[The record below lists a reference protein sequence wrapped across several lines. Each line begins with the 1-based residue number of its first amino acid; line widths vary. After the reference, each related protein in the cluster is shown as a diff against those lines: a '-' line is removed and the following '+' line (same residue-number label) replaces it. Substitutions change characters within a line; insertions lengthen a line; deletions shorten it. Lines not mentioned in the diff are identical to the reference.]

1 MTARRASTVT
11 VVAVSQA
18 SGLVLLAVALPLL
31 PAASPGRADWTWGI
45 AAGVSGGVGVAL
57 LYRALAVGTMSVVA
71 PVTAVCAVA
80 IPVLVAIVLGERPG
94 LRLSGGIMIAI
105 AAIILVSQ
113 QGSAAAEIGSPAS
126 RVSGLGLALAAGI
139 AIGLFFLSLARTS
152 AEAGLWPMLA
162 ARTISTT
169 LFAVVAIVRQQ
180 SIRMPLPVAATVV
193 FGGVVDMLAN
203 VLYLLA
209 SRLGPLSVV
218 VTLSS
223 LYPAS
228 TVVLAR
234 VVLGERL
241 SVQQAVGIVLALAAV
256 VLIVGAG

>member
-1 MTARRASTVT
+1 MAEAQVIEPSASGVERARASGR
-11 VVAVSQA
+11 VA
-18 SGLVLLAVALPLL
+18 LLAVALLIVL
-31 PAASPGRADWTWGI
+31 PWI
-45 AAGVSGGVGVAL
+45 AADKF
-57 LYRALAVGTMSVVA
+57 
-71 PVTAVCAVA
+71 
-80 IPVLVAIVLGERPG
+80 VLHI
-94 LRLSGGIMIAI
+94 LSLIAI
-105 AAIILVSQ
+105 ASIILVSQ
-113 QGSAAAEIGSPAS
+113 QGGAASDAGTPTS

-162 ARTISTT
+162 ARMASTT
-169 LFAVVAIVRQQ
+169 LFAVVSIVRRQ
-180 SIRMPLPVAATVV
+180 SIRMPLPVAATVI
-193 FGGVVDMLAN
+193 FGGAVDMLAN
-203 VLYLLA
+203 VLYLVA

-241 SVQQAVGIVLALAAV
+241 SAQQAVGIVLALAAV